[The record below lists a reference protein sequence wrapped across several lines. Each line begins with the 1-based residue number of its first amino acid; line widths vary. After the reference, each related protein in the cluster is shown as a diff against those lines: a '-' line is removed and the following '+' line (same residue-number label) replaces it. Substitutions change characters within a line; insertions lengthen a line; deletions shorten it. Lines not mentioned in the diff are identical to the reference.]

1 MAIPAAAAIEGED
14 AKVKWRPIFGR
25 SVPVLLQSEASEC
38 GITCVAMI
46 ASYHGFLTD
55 LASMRQRL
63 ATSLKGVTLKQISRL
78 AESID
83 LTARGVQAPL
93 EGLGSLRLPAILHW
107 DMNHFV
113 VLTKVTRKDI
123 EVHDPARGRRLLKLA
138 EVSRHF
144 TGVALE
150 LTPTPGFRPRDE
162 RERIS
167 AWQLLGAARSFK
179 GTIAQIFLISL
190 ALEVFAIASPFF
202 LQLVVDRVIVGRDV
216 DFLTVLGVGFLM
228 LVVIQSGVSVMRAWV
243 GVYLSTQI
251 NLRMLTELF
260 SQLIR
265 LPLDW
270 FEKRHIGD
278 LISRFRSI
286 DAVQKTLTTTFV
298 ETVIDGV
305 MVLFTL
311 LVMVLYST
319 LLTGVVLSAAIIYA
333 LARWA
338 FYRPQRDA
346 TDEQLA
352 HEAKSSTHFIET
364 VRGIMAIKLNTRE
377 EERRSAYQNLVVDH
391 INAGVRV
398 QQVLLSHKAIN
409 TLIFGIENVTVIWLG
424 ALAVLGGRLTVGMLY
439 AFIAFKLLF
448 LGRINALIDKL
459 VEFNMLDLHAE
470 RIAEI
475 ALAEPEPRLRASRV
489 PEQAMVI
496 EADHIS
502 FAYGV
507 EGAVF
512 SDVSC
517 TIKTGEMIALVGPS
531 GCGKTTLIKVL
542 VGLLPP
548 TSGTLKVNGVDVRE
562 IDLADY
568 RHRIGVVMQE
578 DQLFVG
584 TIEDN
589 ISFFDPAHDTV
600 SAREC
605 ATLAGI
611 TDEINAMPMGFNTI
625 VGNMGVA
632 LSGGQKQRILLA
644 RALYRKP
651 QIVFL
656 DESFDQL
663 DLDRENMITEGLR
676 KLGYGIVIVSHRPDT
691 VRSVDRVIEMAPV
704 H

>member
-1 MAIPAAAAIEGED
+1 MN
-14 AKVKWRPIFGR
+14 WRPLFGR

-46 ASYHGFLTD
+46 ASYHGLQTD
-55 LASMRQRL
+55 LAAMRARL

-78 AESID
+78 GESID
-83 LTARGVQAPL
+83 LTARGVQVPL
-93 EGLGSLRLPAILHW
+93 EGLGGLRLPAILHW

-113 VLTKVTRKDI
+113 VLTRVKGRNI
-123 EVHDPARGRRLLKLA
+123 EVHDPARGRRRMQLS

-150 LTPTPGFRPRDE
+150 LTPTPGFKKRDE

-179 GTIAQIFLISL
+179 STIAQIFLISL
-190 ALEVFAIASPFF
+190 ALEVFAICMPFF

-216 DFLTVLGVGFLM
+216 DFLTVLGVGFIT

-265 LPLDW
+265 LPLAW

-305 MVLFTL
+305 MVIFTL
-311 LVMVLYST
+311 LVMVLYSP
-319 LLTGVVLSAAIIYA
+319 LLTSVVVSAAVIYA
-333 LARWA
+333 LVRWA

-377 EERRSAYQNLVVDH
+377 EERRSAYQNHVVDH
-391 INAGVRV
+391 VNAGVRV
-398 QQVLLSHKAIN
+398 QQVQLSHKAVN
-409 TLIFGIENVTVIWLG
+409 TLIFGLENVTVIWLG
-424 ALAVLGGRLTVGMLY
+424 ALAVLAGSLTVGMLY
-439 AFIAFKLLF
+439 AFISFKLLF

-475 ALAEPEPRLRASRV
+475 ALAEPEPRRAATGLSDR
-489 PEQAMVI
+489 PLVI
-496 EADHIS
+496 EAQDIS

-507 EGAVF
+507 EGNVF
-512 SDVSC
+512 QKISC
-517 TIKTGEMIALVGPS
+517 TVKTDEMVALVGPS

-548 TSGTLKVNGVDVRE
+548 TEGTLLVNGVNVRDV
-562 IDLADY
+562 DLTEF
-568 RHRIGVVMQE
+568 RHRIGVVMQD

-600 SAREC
+600 HAHAC
-605 ATLAGI
+605 AVLAGI
-611 TDEINAMPMGFNTI
+611 DVEINAMPMGYNSL

-644 RALYRKP
+644 RALYRRP

-663 DLDRENMITEGLR
+663 DLERESMITDGLR
-676 KLGYGIVIVSHRPDT
+676 KAGYGVVIVSHRPDT
-691 VRSVDRVIEMAPV
+691 VRAVDRVIEMAPI

>member
-1 MAIPAAAAIEGED
+1 M
-14 AKVKWRPIFGR
+14 
-25 SVPVLLQSEASEC
+25 
-38 GITCVAMI
+38 
-46 ASYHGFLTD
+46 
-55 LASMRQRL
+55 
-63 ATSLKGVTLKQISRL
+63 
-78 AESID
+78 
-83 LTARGVQAPL
+83 
-93 EGLGSLRLPAILHW
+93 
-107 DMNHFV
+107 
-113 VLTKVTRKDI
+113 
-123 EVHDPARGRRLLKLA
+123 
-138 EVSRHF
+138 
-144 TGVALE
+144 E
-150 LTPTPGFRPRDE
+150 LTPTPGFKKRDE
-162 RERIS
+162 RDRIS

-179 GTIAQIFLISL
+179 GTIAQIFLISI
-190 ALEVFAIASPFF
+190 ALEVFAISMPFF

-216 DFLTVLGVGFLM
+216 DFLTVLGIGFM
-228 LVVIQSGVSVMRAWV
+228 TLVVIQSAVSVMRAWV

-265 LPLDW
+265 LPLAW

-305 MVLFTL
+305 MVIFTL
-311 LVMVLYST
+311 IVMALYSP
-319 LLTGVVLSAAIIYA
+319 LLTAVVCAAATIYS
-333 LARWA
+333 LVRWA

-377 EERRSAYQNLVVDH
+377 EERRSAYQNHVVDH
-391 INAGVRV
+391 VNAGVRV
-398 QQVLLSHKAIN
+398 QQVQLSHKAVN
-409 TLIFGIENVTVIWLG
+409 TLIFGLENVTVIWLG
-424 ALAVLGGRLTVGMLY
+424 ALAVLSGRLTVGMLY

-475 ALAEPEPRLRASRV
+475 ALAEPEPRRSAVALPTRALT
-489 PEQAMVI
+489 I
-496 EADHIS
+496 DADQVS

-507 EGAVF
+507 EGPVF
-512 SDVSC
+512 RNISC
-517 TIKTGEMIALVGPS
+517 HIQTGEMVALVGPS

-548 TSGTLKVNGVDVRE
+548 TEGTLLVNGVNVRD
-562 IDLADY
+562 IDLGEF

-589 ISFFDPAHDTV
+589 ISFFDPAHD
-600 SAREC
+600 SEHAHAC
-605 ATLAGI
+605 AALAGI
-611 TDEINAMPMGFNTI
+611 DAEINDMPMGYNSL
-625 VGNMGVA
+625 VGNLGVA

-644 RALYRKP
+644 RALYRRP
-651 QIVFL
+651 EIVFL

-663 DLDRENMITEGLR
+663 DLDRENMITDGLR
-676 KLGYGIVIVSHRPDT
+676 KAGFGVVIVSHRPDT
-691 VRSVDRVIEMAPV
+691 VRQVDRVIEMAPI

>member
-1 MAIPAAAAIEGED
+1 MRWQPL
-14 AKVKWRPIFGR
+14 FGR
-25 SVPVLLQSEASEC
+25 SVPVILQSEASEC

-46 ASYHGFLTD
+46 ASYYGLRTD
-55 LASMRQRL
+55 LAAMRQRL
-63 ATSLKGVTLKQISRL
+63 ATSLKGVTLKQISKL
-78 AESID
+78 GESID
-83 LTARGVQAPL
+83 LTARGVQVPL
-93 EGLGSLRLPAILHW
+93 EGLGALRVPAILHW

-113 VLTKVTRKDI
+113 VLTRVKGRTI
-123 EVHDPARGRRLLKLA
+123 EIHDPARGRRRLQLS

-150 LTPTPGFRPRDE
+150 LTPTPGFKKRDE
-162 RERIS
+162 RDRIS

-179 GTIAQIFLISL
+179 GTIAQIFLISI
-190 ALEVFAIASPFF
+190 ALEVFAISMPFF

-216 DFLTVLGVGFLM
+216 DFLTVLGVGFM
-228 LVVIQSGVSVMRAWV
+228 TLVVIQTGVSVMRAWV

-265 LPLDW
+265 LPLAW

-305 MVLFTL
+305 MVIFTL
-311 LVMVLYST
+311 IVMALYSP
-319 LLTGVVLSAAIIYA
+319 LLTTVVCGAAAIYS

-377 EERRSAYQNLVVDH
+377 EERRSAYQNHVVDH
-391 INAGVRV
+391 VNAGVRV
-398 QQVLLSHKAIN
+398 QQVQLSHKAVN
-409 TLIFGIENVTVIWLG
+409 TLIFGIENVAVIWLG
-424 ALAVLGGRLTVGMLY
+424 ALAVLSGSLTVGMLY

-475 ALAEPEPRLRASRV
+475 ALAEPEPRRAAIALPKR
-489 PEQAMVI
+489 PLTI
-496 EADHIS
+496 DADQVS

-507 EGAVF
+507 EGPVF
-512 SDVSC
+512 KNISC
-517 TIKTGEMIALVGPS
+517 HIKTGEMVALVGPS

-548 TSGTLKVNGVDVRE
+548 TEGTLLVNGCNVRD
-562 IDLADY
+562 IDLGDF

-589 ISFFDPAHDTV
+589 ISFFDPAHD
-600 SAREC
+600 SEHAHAC
-605 ATLAGI
+605 AVLAGI
-611 TDEINAMPMGFNTI
+611 DVEINAMPMGYNSL

-644 RALYRKP
+644 RALYRRP
-651 QIVFL
+651 EIVFL

-663 DLDRENMITEGLR
+663 DLDRENMITDGLR

-691 VRSVDRVIEMAPV
+691 VRQVDRVIEMAPV